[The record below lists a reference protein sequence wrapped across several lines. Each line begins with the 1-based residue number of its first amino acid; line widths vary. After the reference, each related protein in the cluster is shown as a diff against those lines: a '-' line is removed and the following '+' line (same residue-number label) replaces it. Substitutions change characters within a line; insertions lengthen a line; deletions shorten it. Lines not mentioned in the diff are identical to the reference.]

1 MGTSPDNKNIPAS
14 EALHGVVRNN
24 SADYISLFEVKQ
36 ALHERGFGLIMLI
49 FSLPLCLPIPL
60 PPGAT
65 ALPSIP
71 LLLFSLQMVMG
82 MDSPWIPKWLGN
94 KRIKRK
100 TLAQIIEKG
109 APYLQKV
116 ERFLR
121 PRFSFTSSLGGE
133 KLVGIFCLLF
143 SASIAVPLPLTNFIP
158 ATGIAIMS
166 LGLLSKD
173 GITIIFGMAVGSA
186 GVTLT
191 TLIIIFGKKA
201 IEGAFSFFGF

>member
-1 MGTSPDNKNIPAS
+1 MHPEQRDNIPAS
-14 EALHGVVRNN
+14 EALHGMVRKN
-24 SADYISLFEVKQ
+24 SADKISLYEVKS

-49 FSLPLCLPIPL
+49 FSLPLCLPLPL

-71 LLLFSLQMVMG
+71 LLLFSLQMVVG
-82 MDSPWIPKWLGN
+82 RDSPWVPMWLG
-94 KRIKRK
+94 KKTIKRQ
-100 TLAQIIEKG
+100 TLAMIIEKG

-133 KLVGIFCLLF
+133 RLVGLFCLIF

-158 ATGIAIMS
+158 AIGIAIMS

-173 GITIIFGMAVGSA
+173 GITIIAGMFVGSC

-191 TLIIIFGKKA
+191 ASILIFGKSV
-201 IEGAFSFFGF
+201 IEKIFMFFGF

>member
-1 MGTSPDNKNIPAS
+1 MHPRKHDNIPAS

-24 SADYISLFEVKQ
+24 SADKISLFEVKE

-49 FSLPLCLPIPL
+49 LSLPLCIPLPL

-82 MDSPWIPKWLGN
+82 MDSPWMPKWLGN
-94 KRIKRK
+94 KTIKRQ
-100 TLAQIIEKG
+100 TLAAIIEKG

-116 ERFLR
+116 ERFLH
-121 PRFSFTSSLGGE
+121 PRFSFSSTVGGE
-133 KLVGIFCLLF
+133 KLIGIFCLVF
-143 SASIAVPLPLTNFIP
+143 SLSIAVPLPLTNFIP
-158 ATGIAIMS
+158 ATGIAVMS

-173 GITIIFGMAVGSA
+173 GITVIVGMIIGSA

-191 TLIIIFGKKA
+191 TILLIFGKKA
-201 IEGAFSFFGF
+201 LEGIFSFI

>member
-1 MGTSPDNKNIPAS
+1 MQSDKRQDIPAS
-14 EALHGVVRNN
+14 EALHGVVRDNN
-24 SADYISLFEVKQ
+24 ADQISLFEVKK

-49 FSLPLCLPIPL
+49 FSLPLCLPLPL

-71 LLLFSLQMVMG
+71 LLLFSLQMLMG
-82 MDSPWIPKWLGN
+82 RDSPWVPKWLG
-94 KRIKRK
+94 KKSIKRQ
-100 TLAQIIEKG
+100 TLANIIEKG
-109 APYLQKV
+109 APYLQKI

-121 PRFSFTSSLGGE
+121 HRFSFTSSMCGE
-133 KLVGIFCLLF
+133 RLEGFFCLVF
-143 SASIAVPLPLTNFIP
+143 SLSIAVPLPLTNFIP

-173 GITIIFGMAVGSA
+173 GITVIAGMIVGSC

-191 TLIIIFGKKA
+191 TVLLIFGKKA
-201 IEGAFSFFGF
+201 LEGLFSFVGF